1 MKNSPS
7 LYHLQ
12 SFALMTHRKGLELI
26 YEDFKMRL
34 LILKVDN
41 KSCTVSP
48 GFSFPEKMSIIFTYE
63 IGMTQTFLSRNI
75 SIKSLALGWQNIDL
89 RDTEGVNR
97 ICMNQEDQYHHKWYF
112 GGDLNPF
119 EVIFYK
125 TNTANFDRV
134 DMKQLDLYTV
144 LFDERVGYYAHTDNS

>member
-75 SIKSLALGWQNIDL
+75 SVKSLSLGWQNIDL

-144 LFDERVGYYAHTDNS
+144 LFDERVGYYSHTDES